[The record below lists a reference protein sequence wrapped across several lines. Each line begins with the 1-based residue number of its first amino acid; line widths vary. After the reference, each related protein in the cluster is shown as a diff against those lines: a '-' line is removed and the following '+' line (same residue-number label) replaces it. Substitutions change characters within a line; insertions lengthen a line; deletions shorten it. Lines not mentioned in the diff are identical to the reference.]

1 MCVVVVSYAINRGIL
16 VVWSMFKGM
25 PYAFYV
31 LFAPGCLQC
40 KRGEGDLRI
49 RYGGGSG
56 GTRGVTT
63 INLSAYLCRHYLTN
77 YALGR

>member
-40 KRGEGDLRI
+40 KRGEGDLLRI

-56 GTRGVTT
+56 GYQR
-63 INLSAYLCRHYLTN
+63 SDHDKS
-77 YALGR
+77 